1 MLNSDSKSSSVSSK
15 GYGLLDNEEPLQKL
29 NGERKNNAAIS
40 VSKNSLPQNHDTKE
54 EKSNEKSDQEQPV
67 NFFALFKYSNTWDKL
82 LMIVGFI
89 VAVFSGALWPL
100 VMILFGN
107 FIDQFVNHA
116 VSNAT
121 DGIRGNRNASDR
133 EDFLQETAELSMYN
147 AFLGILLLVISYII
161 ICSFSLSAAN
171 QAHKIRCL
179 FMASVLKQDIAWFDT
194 HQTGDFASRMTGDL
208 NKIED
213 GIGEKI
219 GICISFLSTTLLC
232 TVCGLYYGWK
242 LALVTLSVTPI
253 LTVAMGILTKVQAA
267 VTREESEAYG
277 AAGAV
282 AEEALSSIRT
292 VVAFGGEQKE
302 IQRYDKCLAPARKK
316 GIKRGFMTS
325 IGSGLTW
332 FCIFAGYALAF
343 WYGVKLIVDDK
354 NNPNPEYTAGTL
366 LIVFSNIMTA
376 SMFFGQTA
384 PYFEAFALAR
394 GAAAKIFSVTQR
406 KPDIDSS
413 SKLGEKPDELDG
425 SITFTNVYFNYPA
438 RPDVPVLKGISL
450 AVQSGE
456 TIALVG
462 SSGCGKST
470 IIQLILRFYDTVEGS
485 VEIDENNVKVLNV
498 GWLRSNIGFVGQ
510 EPVLFSTTIAENIR
524 YGKNDATLEEIEEA
538 SKLANV
544 HDFISNLP
552 LKYETLVGDRG
563 TQLSGGQKQRIAVA
577 RALIKN
583 PKILLLDEATSAL
596 DTESEAIVQSALD
609 QARKGRT
616 TIIVAHR
623 LSTIRN
629 ADKIYV
635 LSDGMIKEMGS
646 HDELM
651 ERKELY
657 YQLVLS
663 QMSEIDDEC
672 TEDMDE
678 SRHTLK
684 HQTSVLSSSSVA
696 SVDSIQDTL
705 RRRTSTL
712 ISYDEEKGL
721 RYVFKDVDEDESS
734 LSWIRLLK
742 TSLPEWPYLVIGA
755 ICSLIMGIHTP
766 LYGIVFGSILG
777 VLSEDADKI
786 LEDNAFYCLLFLLMA
801 VTSFTCSFLQVFLF
815 SVAAEK
821 LTSRLRK
828 MVFCKIITQDIA
840 WFDHP
845 KNSVGSLCAKL
856 TSDAADM
863 QGATGSRISTLLQ
876 TLSTFVACL
885 FLALHYNY
893 KIGSLVFAFV
903 PLILLSVY
911 LEGRL
916 TAGQMLND
924 KTSTEA
930 ASKIAIEAIESIR
943 TVASLHQEENFFIQF
958 RNALVQSYSN
968 ARRKS
973 HVKAIAFAFAQSI
986 QVFAYSAAFY
996 YGSVLVA
1003 AGELHYSDLY
1013 KVLEGIVVSTAI
1025 LGQAVAFAPDYHKAK
1040 IAAVRIFKLLDIKPT
1055 IDVFS
1060 PIGSVLEN
1068 VDGNIDFQS
1077 VYFNYPSRPK
1087 VKVLRGLNL
1096 NIEPGKTIALVGSS
1110 GCGKSTCV
1118 QLIERFYEVDKGDV
1132 LVDDVNVKDINV
1144 KNLRSHI
1151 GLVSQEPVLFS
1162 YSIAENIAYGKN
1174 FEDVDMN
1181 EIIDAAKKAN
1191 IHNFITSLPQG
1202 YETPVGMKGTQLSG
1216 GQKQRVAI
1224 ARALLRDPKIL
1235 LLDEATSA
1243 LDAES
1248 ERIVQEALDN
1258 ARSGRTCLVIAH
1270 RLTTIQNADSIA
1282 VIHKG
1287 RIVEQGTHQE
1297 LLKIKGHY
1305 YNLYNSQYSKKNNAA
1320 V

>member
-29 NGERKNNAAIS
+29 NGEQKNNTANSI
-40 VSKNSLPQNHDTKE
+40 SKNALPQNQDAKE
-54 EKSNEKSDQEQPV
+54 EKSSEKSDQEKPV
-67 NFFALFKYSNTWDKL
+67 NFFALFRYSSSWDKL
-82 LMIVGFI
+82 LMVIGFI
-89 VAVFSGALWPL
+89 VALFSGALWPL

-116 VSNAT
+116 VSNST
-121 DGIRGNRNASDR
+121 DSIRGSRSASPK

-354 NNPNPEYTAGTL
+354 DNPNPEYTAGTL

-394 GAAAKIFSVTQR
+394 GGAAKIFSVTQR

-413 SKLGEKPDELDG
+413 SKLGKRPDKLDG
-425 SITFTNVYFNYPA
+425 SITFTNVHFTYPA

-450 AVQSGE
+450 SVKPGE

-538 SKLANV
+538 AKLANV

-609 QARKGRT
+609 QASKGRT

-663 QMSEIDDEC
+663 QMNEVDDEG
-672 TEDMDE
+672 TEDTE
-678 SRHTLK
+678 EGRHTLK
-684 HQTSVLSSSSVA
+684 HQSSALSSSSVA
-696 SVDSIQDTL
+696 SIDSIQGDHHY
-705 RRRTSTL
+705 RGSAS
-712 ISYDEEKGL
+712 ISFEEKGI
-721 RYVFKDVDEDESS
+721 RYIFKDVDEDESS

-742 TSLPEWPYLVIGA
+742 TSLPEWPYLVVGA
-755 ICSLIMGIHTP
+755 ICSIIMGIHTP

-777 VLSEDADKI
+777 VLSEDTDKI
-786 LEDNAFYCLLFLLMA
+786 LDDNAFYCLIFLLMA
-801 VTSFTCSFLQVFLF
+801 VTSFTCSFLQVFF
-815 SVAAEK
+815 
-821 LTSRLRK
+821 
-828 MVFCKIITQDIA
+828 VFCC
-840 WFDHP
+840 
-845 KNSVGSLCAKL
+845 S
-856 TSDAADM
+856 
-863 QGATGSRISTLLQ
+863 
-876 TLSTFVACL
+876 
-885 FLALHYNY
+885 
-893 KIGSLVFAFV
+893 
-903 PLILLSVY
+903 
-911 LEGRL
+911 
-916 TAGQMLND
+916 
-924 KTSTEA
+924 
-930 ASKIAIEAIESIR
+930 
-943 TVASLHQEENFFIQF
+943 
-958 RNALVQSYSN
+958 
-968 ARRKS
+968 
-973 HVKAIAFAFAQSI
+973 
-986 QVFAYSAAFY
+986 
-996 YGSVLVA
+996 
-1003 AGELHYSDLY
+1003 
-1013 KVLEGIVVSTAI
+1013 
-1025 LGQAVAFAPDYHKAK
+1025 
-1040 IAAVRIFKLLDIKPT
+1040 
-1055 IDVFS
+1055 
-1060 PIGSVLEN
+1060 
-1068 VDGNIDFQS
+1068 
-1077 VYFNYPSRPK
+1077 
-1087 VKVLRGLNL
+1087 
-1096 NIEPGKTIALVGSS
+1096 
-1110 GCGKSTCV
+1110 
-1118 QLIERFYEVDKGDV
+1118 
-1132 LVDDVNVKDINV
+1132 
-1144 KNLRSHI
+1144 
-1151 GLVSQEPVLFS
+1151 
-1162 YSIAENIAYGKN
+1162 
-1174 FEDVDMN
+1174 
-1181 EIIDAAKKAN
+1181 
-1191 IHNFITSLPQG
+1191 
-1202 YETPVGMKGTQLSG
+1202 
-1216 GQKQRVAI
+1216 
-1224 ARALLRDPKIL
+1224 
-1235 LLDEATSA
+1235 
-1243 LDAES
+1243 
-1248 ERIVQEALDN
+1248 
-1258 ARSGRTCLVIAH
+1258 
-1270 RLTTIQNADSIA
+1270 
-1282 VIHKG
+1282 
-1287 RIVEQGTHQE
+1287 
-1297 LLKIKGHY
+1297 
-1305 YNLYNSQYSKKNNAA
+1305 
-1320 V
+1320 